1 MSFDWNTQSNH
12 NNVANYQ
19 LSGLPYT
26 GKISFT
32 GNTEFDLSLPRV
44 SRWITLQ
51 AVGGDVTIYFKTG
64 NHANA
69 TGVMFLVNVIHE
81 QSWFNLTGVNGG
93 NFFDGAGIGATH
105 NQTWDYQVIYSDWKN
120 RTVRLV
126 WEETGADSSSGE
138 EYPERSPIEIT
149 PEPPEYEEALG
160 NLTISRETGLMPIPM
175 HPGDKVRLDGQDG
188 LTLVVTAGYPD
199 MRKVIN
205 ELQRMSIDGKLSVD
219 KDGMIH
225 NEFKLQFL
233 DAIRN
238 GESLGTIR
246 KMVADSNFTEY
257 TELYRLLYDEVESF
271 GVEKMPEIIADIS
284 KGSYQDVLVVDK
296 EINFIATVSQIL
308 GRI

>member
-1 MSFDWNTQSNH
+1 MCVKIIVNHVECDYLYINASDERNIDLVRDKLKTFASSVGFKPMKIVILDEADYLNVNSAQPALRNLMETFSAHCRFILTCNYVEKIIDPIQSRCQTYKIVPPSKKEVALHSKIILEKEQISFD
-12 NNVANYQ
+12 
-19 LSGLPYT
+19 LD
-26 GKISFT
+26 
-32 GNTEFDLSLPRV
+32 DL
-44 SRWITLQ
+44 
-51 AVGGDVTIYFKTG
+51 A
-64 NHANA
+64 
-69 TGVMFLVNVIHE
+69 
-81 QSWFNLTGVNGG
+81 
-93 NFFDGAGIGATH
+93 
-105 NQTWDYQVIYSDWKN
+105 
-120 RTVRLV
+120 
-126 WEETGADSSSGE
+126 
-138 EYPERSPIEIT
+138 
-149 PEPPEYEEALG
+149 
-160 NLTISRETGLMPIPM
+160 
-175 HPGDKVRLDGQDG
+175 
-188 LTLVVTAGYPD
+188 LVVTAGYPD

-205 ELQRMSIDGKLSVD
+205 ELQRMSIDGKLTVD

>member
-1 MSFDWNTQSNH
+1 MSSHGLWVEKYRPQDLSTYVGNENLKRKVERFLDDGNVPHLLLYGRAGGGKTTLAKIIVNHVECDYLYINASDERNIDLVRDKLKTFASSVGFKPMKIVILDEADYLNVNSAQPALRNLMETFSAHCRFILTCNYVEKIIDPIQSRCQTYKIVPPSKKEVALHSKIILEKEQISFD
-12 NNVANYQ
+12 
-19 LSGLPYT
+19 LD
-26 GKISFT
+26 
-32 GNTEFDLSLPRV
+32 DL
-44 SRWITLQ
+44 
-51 AVGGDVTIYFKTG
+51 A
-64 NHANA
+64 
-69 TGVMFLVNVIHE
+69 
-81 QSWFNLTGVNGG
+81 
-93 NFFDGAGIGATH
+93 
-105 NQTWDYQVIYSDWKN
+105 
-120 RTVRLV
+120 
-126 WEETGADSSSGE
+126 
-138 EYPERSPIEIT
+138 
-149 PEPPEYEEALG
+149 
-160 NLTISRETGLMPIPM
+160 
-175 HPGDKVRLDGQDG
+175 
-188 LTLVVTAGYPD
+188 LVVTAGYPD

-205 ELQRMSIDGKLSVD
+205 ELQRMSIDGKLTVD

-296 EINFIATVSQIL
+296 EINFIATISQIL

>member
-1 MSFDWNTQSNH
+1 MSSHGLWVERYRPQDLSTYVGNEHLKTKVERFLDDGNVPHLLLYGRAGGGKTTLAKIIVNSIECDYLYINASDERNIDLVRDKLKTFASSIGFKPMKVVILDEADYLNVNSAQPALRNLMETFSAHCRFILTCNYVEKIIDPIQSRCQTYKIVPPSKKEVALHSKTILEKENISFD
-12 NNVANYQ
+12 
-19 LSGLPYT
+19 LD
-26 GKISFT
+26 
-32 GNTEFDLSLPRV
+32 DL
-44 SRWITLQ
+44 
-51 AVGGDVTIYFKTG
+51 A
-64 NHANA
+64 
-69 TGVMFLVNVIHE
+69 
-81 QSWFNLTGVNGG
+81 
-93 NFFDGAGIGATH
+93 
-105 NQTWDYQVIYSDWKN
+105 
-120 RTVRLV
+120 
-126 WEETGADSSSGE
+126 
-138 EYPERSPIEIT
+138 
-149 PEPPEYEEALG
+149 
-160 NLTISRETGLMPIPM
+160 
-175 HPGDKVRLDGQDG
+175 
-188 LTLVVTAGYPD
+188 LVVTAGYPD
-199 MRKVIN
+199 LRKVIN

-271 GVEKMPEIIADIS
+271 GVDKMPEIIADIS

>member
-1 MSFDWNTQSNH
+1 MSSHGLWVEKYRPQDLSTYVGNEHLKTKVERFLDDGNVPHLLLYGRAGGGKTTLAKIIVNHVDCDYLYINASDERNIDLVRDKLKTFASSVGFKPMKVVILDEADYLNVNSAQPALRNLMETFSAHCRFILTCNYVEKIIDPIQSRCQTYKIVPPSKKEVALHSKTILEKEEISFD
-12 NNVANYQ
+12 
-19 LSGLPYT
+19 LD
-26 GKISFT
+26 
-32 GNTEFDLSLPRV
+32 DL
-44 SRWITLQ
+44 
-51 AVGGDVTIYFKTG
+51 A
-64 NHANA
+64 
-69 TGVMFLVNVIHE
+69 
-81 QSWFNLTGVNGG
+81 
-93 NFFDGAGIGATH
+93 
-105 NQTWDYQVIYSDWKN
+105 
-120 RTVRLV
+120 
-126 WEETGADSSSGE
+126 
-138 EYPERSPIEIT
+138 
-149 PEPPEYEEALG
+149 
-160 NLTISRETGLMPIPM
+160 
-175 HPGDKVRLDGQDG
+175 
-188 LTLVVTAGYPD
+188 LVVTAGYPD

-238 GESLGTIR
+238 RESIGTIR